1 MHQVFLLINVFLV
14 ICHLRYLFVLTNSL
28 IIYFFTLAYFL
39 SLNTSLLY
47 NRFMS
52 DVEVSGSVYKISAT
66 NPTRWYRSAI
76 EVGIA
81 LSLIALTIIFINCTP
96 QVGYGLATQFSLGT
110 FNHTGL
116 EKNTKAFLDSLQQKG
131 GPPIY
136 TLTPEKARAVLS
148 ELQAS
153 TPVKKLSAI
162 IENRT
167 IPGGPDGKD
176 VSITIV
182 RPANSNNQTLPVAM
196 YFHGGGWVLGGF
208 DTHERL
214 VRELANK
221 ANVVI
226 VFVNYTPSP
235 EARYPVAV
243 EQAYAATKWVAE
255 NGRTINVNSSRLAV
269 VGDSVGGNMVAAV
282 TLLAKERGGPPIKFQ
297 VLFYPVTDATFD
309 TPSYLTYQNG
319 YWLTRDGMKWFWSNY
334 LTNQTNV
341 KDPTVSP
348 LQASI
353 EQLKGLP
360 PALVINGENDV
371 LRDEG
376 EAYALKLS
384 EAGVPVTA
392 VRYHGTIHDFVMLNA
407 ITDDPAPRGAI
418 EQASIMLKNALS
430 G

>member
-1 MHQVFLLINVFLV
+1 L
-14 ICHLRYLFVLTNSL
+14 
-28 IIYFFTLAYFL
+28 
-39 SLNTSLLY
+39 
-47 NRFMS
+47 
-52 DVEVSGSVYKISAT
+52 
-66 NPTRWYRSAI
+66 
-76 EVGIA
+76 IA
-81 LSLIALTIIFINCTP
+81 LSIIFINSTT

-116 EKNTKAFLDSLQQKG
+116 EKNTKALLDGLQEKG

-136 TLTPEKARAVLS
+136 TLSPEKARAVLS

-153 TPVKKLSAI
+153 IPVKKLPAI

-167 IPGGPDGKD
+167 IPAGPAGKD

-208 DTHERL
+208 NTHERL
-214 VRELANK
+214 VRELVNK

-235 EARYPVAV
+235 EARYPVAI

-255 NGRTINVNSSRLAV
+255 NGRSINVNSSRLAV

-297 VLFYPVTDATFD
+297 VLFYPVTDANFD
-309 TPSYLTYQNG
+309 TPSYMTYQNG

-341 KDPTVSP
+341 KDLLVSP
-348 LQASI
+348 LQALI
-353 EQLKGLP
+353 GQLKGLP
-360 PALVINGENDV
+360 PALIINGENDV

-376 EAYALKLS
+376 EAYALKLL

-392 VRYHGTIHDFVMLNA
+392 VRYHGTIHDFVMLNVIA
-407 ITDDPAPRGAI
+407 DDPAPRAAI
-418 EQASIMLKNALS
+418 DQSSIMLKNSLS